1 MRIQTVS
8 HFQGGI
14 DRVQG
19 VISPLFLVD
28 VSMSFNYLVIGQTQD
43 LCLSPESTIATGT
56 FTPHKLLNKMSP
68 LYNTGVKKD
77 CFHFYRQ
84 TLR

>member
-8 HFQGGI
+8 HFQGGSG
-14 DRVQG
+14 RVQG
-19 VISPLFLVD
+19 VISLLFLVD

-43 LCLSPESTIATGT
+43 LCLSPESAIATGA

-68 LYNTGVKKD
+68 FYNTGMKKD

-84 TLR
+84 ALR